1 MKKLFV
7 VAALVMG
14 VGTTVSFAAETTENS
29 VMATVT
35 AVNEYTPIEVKDLP
49 QDVQAVL
56 AKDYSDF
63 TVVSAAVQANEDGTN
78 TYKVTVVD
86 QEGVQSEVFFS
97 EKGEILQ

>member
-14 VGTTVSFAAETTENS
+14 VGTTVSF
-29 VMATVT
+29 
-35 AVNEYTPIEVKDLP
+35 
-49 QDVQAVL
+49 
-56 AKDYSDF
+56 
-63 TVVSAAVQANEDGTN
+63 VSAAVQANEDGTN
-78 TYKVTVVD
+78 TYKVTVAD

>member
-14 VGTTVSFAAETTENS
+14 VGTTVSFAAETTGTS
-29 VMATVT
+29 IMTTT

-56 AKDYSDF
+56 AKDYADF

-78 TYKVTVVD
+78 TYKVTVAD

-97 EKGEILQ
+97 EKGEVLQ

>member
-29 VMATVT
+29 VMTTVT

-78 TYKVTVVD
+78 TYKVTVAD
-86 QEGVQSEVFFS
+86 QEGVQSEVFFL